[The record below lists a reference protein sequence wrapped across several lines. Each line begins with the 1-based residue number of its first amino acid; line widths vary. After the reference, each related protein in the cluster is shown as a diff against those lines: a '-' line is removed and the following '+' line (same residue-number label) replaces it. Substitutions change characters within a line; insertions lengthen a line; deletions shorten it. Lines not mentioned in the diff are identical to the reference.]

1 MSRDDKLLRL
11 SGLSA
16 FELKLARLL
25 WPGLDR
31 TMTVEGEADYYK
43 RSWAQMPEMS
53 RVAQL
58 QRTREVSDDRRD

>member
-1 MSRDDKLLRL
+1 MSREDKLLRL

-25 WPGLDR
+25 WPGLAL
-31 TMTVEGEADYYK
+31 TMTVEKEADYYR

-58 QRTREVSDDRRD
+58 QREREVSNDRRD

>member
-25 WPGLDR
+25 WPGLAL
-31 TMTVEGEADYYK
+31 TMTVEKEADYYK
-43 RSWAQMPEMS
+43 RSWAQMPEMA
-53 RVAQL
+53 RVARL
-58 QRTREVSDDRRD
+58 RREREASDDRRD